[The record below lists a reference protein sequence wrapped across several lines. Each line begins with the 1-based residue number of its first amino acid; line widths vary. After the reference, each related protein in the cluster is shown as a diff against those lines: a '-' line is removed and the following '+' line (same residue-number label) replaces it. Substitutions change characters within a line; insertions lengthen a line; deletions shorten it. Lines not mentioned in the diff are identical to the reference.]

1 MKVKSYS
8 LMIYLLGISTL
19 LISCSNSGAQNPQQA
34 RQPQPYPV
42 LELQPRSITLTTGYP
57 ATLKGIQTVEIRPR
71 VAGYITAIPV
81 DEGAIVEKGEV
92 LFRLNNEEYKQQIRT
107 AKANIQAAKAQVN
120 SAENEVHRLQPLAK
134 KGIVSEY
141 RLESARY
148 NLQSAKAALAQAQ
161 AALENAKINM
171 SYTVVKSPTDGVIG
185 SIPYRI
191 GSLVSSSITQP
202 LTIVSDISKMFA
214 YFSMS
219 ERELLEMALAVAG
232 EGGNKTLQQLIK
244 EMPDV
249 SFVMANNKLYGHK
262 GNLELASGLINTR
275 TGSAYFRA
283 VFPNPQQIL
292 RTGGTGNV
300 LIPIHVDSAIVI
312 PKSATYEI
320 QKKRFVYI
328 LTDSGTAESVE
339 IQTLPQSTERLFV
352 ITSGLNAGSTI
363 ITAGLSTLQ
372 DDARIKPN
380 PVNADS
386 LYQALN

>member
-1 MKVKSYS
+1 
-8 LMIYLLGISTL
+8 MIYLLGISTL